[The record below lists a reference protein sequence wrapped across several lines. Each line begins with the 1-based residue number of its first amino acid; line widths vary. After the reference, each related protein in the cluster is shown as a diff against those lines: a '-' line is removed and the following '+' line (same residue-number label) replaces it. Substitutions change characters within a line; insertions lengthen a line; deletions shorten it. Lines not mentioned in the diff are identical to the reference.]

1 MSCWGVFPMTDDQII
16 WLFAITMGPWLL
28 IWLAG
33 ALYFTYK
40 AVRQRPADQRRLP
53 VGGRS

>member
-1 MSCWGVFPMTDDQII
+1 MTD
-16 WLFAITMGPWLL
+16 LLPLLLMAPPLL
-28 IWLAG
+28 IWLVG

-40 AVRQRPADQRRLP
+40 AFRQRPADQRRLP